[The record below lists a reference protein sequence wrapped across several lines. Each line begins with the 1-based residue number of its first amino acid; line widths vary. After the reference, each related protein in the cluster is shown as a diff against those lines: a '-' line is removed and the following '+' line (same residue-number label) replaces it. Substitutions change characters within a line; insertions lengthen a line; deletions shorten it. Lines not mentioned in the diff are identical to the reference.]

1 MSKDIGDY
9 CKKERIVYD
18 ETTYSFGSDN
28 VLFDSKQSDVCQA
41 PYEEG
46 HKEDSLDE
54 KDGSENPIS
63 PKSPTLKNFLIKLL
77 LFVFSIYAIF
87 FMMVFGIRY
96 KRAKD
101 NEKKV
106 EAALLHQ
113 KEVERRMQGR
123 HLILHGSTEP
133 KQYASE
139 NILSIK
145 SPNVVPVI
153 HDEAFKSCKKLTK
166 VELDCKVV
174 GLSAF
179 KDCSELRTVMLK
191 AHLYWI
197 RKEAFSNCSRLESVL
212 LSTTLTSI
220 EDSIFHNSTNIREVS
235 IPNNVKNYFMNQLS
249 ECTQI
254 QTIYLLTPQHFKM
267 PKSFKRVKFPLS
279 ECTLYVPDAQINL
292 FRNSTEWSQ
301 FKEIVPLSQSKWYD
315 EKGWWKKQ

>member
-1 MSKDIGDY
+1 MSKDIGNY

-63 PKSPTLKNFLIKLL
+63 
-77 LFVFSIYAIF
+77 
-87 FMMVFGIRY
+87 
-96 KRAKD
+96 
-101 NEKKV
+101 
-106 EAALLHQ
+106 
-113 KEVERRMQGR
+113 
-123 HLILHGSTEP
+123 
-133 KQYASE
+133 
-139 NILSIK
+139 ILSIK

-191 AHLYWI
+191 DHLYWI

-267 PKSFKRVKFPLS
+267 PKVLQTSQVSF
-279 ECTLYVPDAQINL
+279 I
-292 FRNSTEWSQ
+292 
-301 FKEIVPLSQSKWYD
+301 
-315 EKGWWKKQ
+315 